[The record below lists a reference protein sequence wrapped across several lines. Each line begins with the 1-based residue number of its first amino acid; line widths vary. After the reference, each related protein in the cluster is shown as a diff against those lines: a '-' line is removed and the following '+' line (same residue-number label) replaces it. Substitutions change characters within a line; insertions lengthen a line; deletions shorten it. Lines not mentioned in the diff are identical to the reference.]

1 MTWLDRI
8 PYAGII
14 LIAIVMM
21 IVPLGASHF
30 VEKWTM
36 LFRGTLRRPLDWFD
50 LFIHSAP
57 LVLLLLKVLF
67 RPPWK

>member
-1 MTWLDRI
+1 MTWVDRM

-14 LIAIVMM
+14 LIAVLMM
-21 IVPLGASHF
+21 IVPLGGSHF
-30 VEKWTM
+30 VEKWSM

-57 LVLLLLKVLF
+57 LALLLLKVIV